1 MIRLLTD
8 ADFPALFGH
17 MCRHGDESGRN
28 GDVIFRPRS
37 QHEVMDEVQI
47 SQRHRAAWARGLD
60 QPLWLRTWGVVVD
73 NAIVGHL
80 DLNGGRLPAELH
92 RATLGMGIERRAR
105 KKGFGRELLETAVAW
120 ARVNKLAWLDLGV
133 FAHNEVAR
141 SLYKSVGFVETGI
154 VKDQFRVDGIK
165 IDDVSMSLALRAS
178 PSATSR

>member
-8 ADFPALFGH
+8 TDFAALFGH

-47 SQRHRAAWARGLD
+47 SQRQRGAWGSRLD
-60 QPLWLRTWGVVVD
+60 QPLWLRTWGVFVD

-105 KKGFGRELLETAVAW
+105 KKGFGRELLETAIAW
-120 ARVNKLAWLDLGV
+120 ARVNKLAWIDLGV

-141 SLYKSVGFVETGI
+141 ALYKSVGFVETGL

-165 IDDVSMSLALRAS
+165 IDDVSMSLALRVSA
-178 PSATSR
+178 SATSH

>member
-1 MIRLLTD
+1 MIRLLSDT
-8 ADFPALFGH
+8 DFPALFGH

-47 SQRHRAAWARGLD
+47 SQRHRGAWGRGLD

-73 NAIVGHL
+73 NAILGHL

-105 KKGFGRELLETAVAW
+105 KKGFGKQMLEIAIAW
-120 ARVNKLAWLDLGV
+120 ARTNKLAWLDLGV

-141 SLYKSVGFVETGI
+141 KLYRSVGFVEI
-154 VKDQFRVDGIK
+154 AVVRDQFRVDGIM

-178 PSATSR
+178 AG

>member
-8 ADFPALFGH
+8 TDFPALFGH

-92 RATLGMGIERRAR
+92 RATLGMGIERVARRKGHGRA
-105 KKGFGRELLETAVAW
+105 LIETAIAW
-120 ARVNKLAWLDLGV
+120 GRAHDLAWLDLGV
-133 FAHNEVAR
+133 FAHNQPAR
-141 SLYKSVGFVETGI
+141 ALYAAMGFVEVGTMR
-154 VKDQFRVDGIK
+154 DQFRVDGVS
-165 IDDVSMSLALRAS
+165 IDDITMTLAL
-178 PSATSR
+178 

>member
-1 MIRLLTD
+1 
-8 ADFPALFGH
+8 

-47 SQRHRAAWARGLD
+47 SQRHRSAWGRGLD
-60 QPLWLRTWGVVVD
+60 QPLWLRTWGVFVD

-92 RATLGMGIERRAR
+92 RVTLGMGIERRAR
-105 KKGFGRELLETAVAW
+105 KKGFGRELLDTAIAW
-120 ARVNKLAWLDLGV
+120 ARVNKLAWIDLGV

-141 SLYKSVGFVETGI
+141 GLYKSVGFVETGL